1 MEYSDEMKKLY
12 ITYENNDDF
21 DVIKKYINTL
31 NEMEIQAL
39 LIAFNHLGTSFN
51 LKKSIGFLE
60 WIETQE

>member
-60 WIETQE
+60 WLETQE